1 MKVVIIGNGAA
12 GNQAAETLRRL
23 SQDVEISIYAGDA
36 EPFYSACAL
45 PDFLAGWIPR
55 QQLFLK
61 TPEKYVRQRIELNC
75 SEWVNKVEIDL
86 KEIYTNR
93 NIIKYDLLILATGS
107 RPLVPPIP
115 GSRLP
120 GNFVVKSPRDIDLLL
135 EKRPRRAV
143 VVGSGNIGVEV
154 AEALQLKGCA
164 ATIIEMQPRILPR
177 LFDPYAAGLIQNL
190 LEANGISVITG
201 DQVLE
206 VAGNEEVQGV
216 ITGAGF
222 IPCEAVIWGV
232 GAKPNINLAAAAG
245 LQIGALGAIKV
256 DTYMR
261 SSHPD
266 IYACGDCVEVL
277 DILSGQPTRSMLWS
291 SAKIQAQAAA
301 HHIIGQ
307 PVEYPGALNLMVEEL
322 YGVPCLAAGIRGE
335 ELQDE
340 GSVIEI
346 NEKGTYGRIILQ
358 DGRIAGLQTVGNLDA
373 CGAIIAL
380 MKKHTRVDEIK
391 RIVSV
396 PYMREKAPW
405 LLEVERRLVAQ

>member
-23 SQDVEISIYAGDA
+23 NQDVEISIYERDA

-55 QQLFLK
+55 HQLFLK
-61 TPEKYVRQRIELNC
+61 TPEQYVRQRIELNC
-75 SEWVNKVEIDL
+75 TEWVNEIKTDA
-86 KEIYTNR
+86 KEISTNR
-93 NIIKYDLLILATGS
+93 NIINYDRLILATGS
-107 RPLVPPIP
+107 RPLVPPVP
-115 GSRLP
+115 GSDLP
-120 GNFVVKSPRDIDLLL
+120 GNFVVKRPRDIDLLL

-143 VVGSGNIGVEV
+143 VVGSGNIGVEM
-154 AEALQLKGCA
+154 AEGLQMKGCE

-177 LFDPYAAGLIQNL
+177 LFDPFPAGLIQKL
-190 LEANGISVITG
+190 LEDHGIRVITG
-201 DQVLE
+201 GQVLE
-206 VAGNEEVQGV
+206 VVGKEEVEGV
-216 ITGAGF
+216 VTGAGF
-222 IPCEAVIWGV
+222 IPCEVVIWGV
-232 GAKPNINLAAAAG
+232 GAKSNIDLAAAAG
-245 LQIGALGAIKV
+245 LQIGELGAIKV
-256 DTYMR
+256 DSYMR

-266 IYACGDCVEVL
+266 IYACGDCVEVK
-277 DILSGQPTRSMLWS
+277 DILSGKPTRSMLWS

-301 HHIIGQ
+301 QNIMGQ

-322 YGVPCLAAGIRGE
+322 YGVPCLAAGVRGE
-335 ELQDE
+335 ELQDG

-346 NEKGTYGRIILQ
+346 NEKGAYGRIILQ

-391 RIVSV
+391 RILSV

>member
-23 SQDVEISIYAGDA
+23 SRDVEISIYAGDA

-61 TPEKYVRQRIELNC
+61 TPEQYVRQRIELNC
-75 SEWVNKVEIDL
+75 SEWVNKIDIDA
-86 KEIYTNR
+86 KEICTNR
-93 NIIKYDLLILATGS
+93 NIIKYDRLILATGS
-107 RPLVPPIP
+107 RPLVPPIL
-115 GSRLP
+115 GSKLP

-135 EKRPRRAV
+135 EMRPSRAV

-154 AEALQLKGCA
+154 AEALQLKGCE

-177 LFDPYAAGLIQNL
+177 LFDPFPAGLIQKL
-190 LEANGISVITG
+190 LEANGIRVVTGGQVI
-201 DQVLE
+201 E
-206 VAGNEEVQGV
+206 VKGKEDVQGV
-216 ITGAGF
+216 VTGAGF

-232 GAKPNINLAAAAG
+232 GAKPNVELAAAAG

-256 DTYMR
+256 DSHMR

-266 IYACGDCVEVL
+266 IYACGDCVEVK
-277 DILSGQPTRSMLWS
+277 DILSGRPIQSMLWS

-301 HHIIGQ
+301 QNIMSQ

-322 YGVPCLAAGIRGE
+322 YGVPCLAAGVRE
-335 ELQDE
+335 EDLQDG

-346 NEKGTYGRIILQ
+346 NEKGAYGRIILQ

-373 CGAIIAL
+373 CGTIIAF

-391 RIVSV
+391 RIVAT
-396 PYMREKAPW
+396 PYMRDKAPW
-405 LLEVERRLVAQ
+405 LLEVERRLGAQ